1 MKKQI
6 AVIGLGRFGGTVCEE
21 LQKLGVEVL
30 AVDANEQKVNEY
42 VSIATHAVT
51 AQGTDEKALEALGIR
66 NFDCVI
72 VAIGDDL
79 QASIL
84 TTLLLKEQ
92 GVKEVWVKAK
102 NDYHDRVLR
111 KIGAD
116 RIIHPERD
124 MGEKIAQYIL
134 SDNIM
139 DFIELSPEYSI
150 VEVAAMKRVVG
161 KTLATLD
168 FRAKYGCNII
178 AIKRNDKMI
187 VSPTADEVIK
197 EDDLLVVIGAN
208 KDIARLRREG

>member
-6 AVIGLGRFGGTVCEE
+6 AVIGLGRFGGTVCDE
-21 LQKLGVEVL
+21 LSNLGVEVL
-30 AVDANEQKVNEY
+30 AIDTNEQKVNEY
-42 VSIATHAVT
+42 APLVTYAVIAD
-51 AQGTDEKALEALGIR
+51 GTDEAALESLGIR

-92 GVKEVWVKAK
+92 GVKQVWVKAK
-102 NDYHDRVLR
+102 NNYHDRVLQ

-134 SDNIM
+134 SDNII
-139 DFIELSPEYSI
+139 DFIELSDDYSI
-150 VEVAAMKRVVG
+150 VEVEATKKAVG
-161 KTLATLD
+161 HTLANLD
-168 FRAKYGCNII
+168 FRVKYGCNII
-178 AIKRNDKMI
+178 AIKRKNKMI
-187 VSPTADEVIK
+187 VSPTADEMIK

-208 KDIARLRREG
+208 KEIERLRQEK